1 MATIDSLAEDV
12 YLTTNRPD
20 MVAETAVAIRKA
32 IRKVHG
38 ADTFKRDL
46 KVQRLNM
53 STYPP
58 IDPNQYRWNIAL
70 STFERFRRPKSIGYP
85 PDLQPPI
92 HVPAPLI
99 DWPAG
104 YQRDRTFIELSVD
117 NLYDSYGWEKANYY
131 YIAGTDL
138 MIKSG
143 WYVDFLDIVYYQW
156 PLIPSA
162 TGDTLT
168 SWIVNTYPDAIVE
181 EASSL
186 VFKMIGKDDE
196 YNRFAQMFAEN
207 LQIIRATDVGEG
219 N

>member
-1 MATIDSLAEDV
+1 MATIDSLADDV
-12 YLTTNRPD
+12 YTITNRPD
-20 MVAETAVAIRKA
+20 MVVETAVAIRKA

-53 STYPP
+53 STYTPVA
-58 IDPNQYRWNIAL
+58 PNQYRWAL
-70 STFERFRRPKSIGYP
+70 ELSNFERFRRPKNIQYP
-85 PDLQPPI
+85 PDLVPPI
-92 HVPAPLI
+92 HTPAPLI

-104 YQRDRTFIELSVD
+104 YQRSRTFEEISVD
-117 NLYDSYGWEKANYY
+117 NLFDSYGWEKPNFY
-131 YIAGTDL
+131 YIAGNTL
-138 MIKSG
+138 MVKSG
-143 WYVDFLDIVYYQW
+143 WYVDFLDLAYYQW
-156 PLIPSA
+156 PLIPSSTSA
-162 TGDTLT
+162 TLT
-168 SWIVNTYPDAIVE
+168 SWIADQFPDAIVE

-207 LQIIRATDVGEG
+207 LSIIKATDVGEG